1 MSIPRL
7 EYLFECYIQQIC
19 SEKEE
24 VELMNLLATSEN
36 RTHFERLIDRVI
48 EKTATEEQM
57 PDDVTTAILKNI
69 LHANEEEV
77 IPSQRSNIWSMRWF
91 KISAAVLLVLFASSL
106 IYWSTLYVKR
116 DKPLANNALPHTIQ
130 TPIQPGTNRAILTLG
145 DGRTIELDSLKNGNI
160 VSGNSKIIKQGASLV
175 YDASQ
180 LPTKGT
186 AVGFNTLSTPRG
198 GQYNIVLPDGSK
210 VWLNASS
217 SLHFPTAFTGN
228 TREVE
233 LVGEGYFEIA
243 ANKEKPF
250 YVNVNGMQIEV
261 LGTRFNVNA
270 YANEN
275 AIKTSLLSGSVK
287 IKMGNTSSLL
297 KPGQQGIV
305 KKDHNDIEVAKVDVN
320 EAIAWKNGLFQFD
333 NADIKT
339 IMRQISRWYDVE
351 VAYEGKIP
359 DRRFE
364 GKITREAQLS
374 DVLRILELSGIKF
387 SIQGKEIIVQ

>member
-1 MSIPRL
+1 
-7 EYLFECYIQQIC
+7 
-19 SEKEE
+19 
-24 VELMNLLATSEN
+24 
-36 RTHFERLIDRVI
+36 
-48 EKTATEEQM
+48 
-57 PDDVTTAILKNI
+57 
-69 LHANEEEV
+69 
-77 IPSQRSNIWSMRWF
+77 MRWF
-91 KISAAVLLVLFASSL
+91 KISAAVLLILFVSSL
-106 IYWSTLYVKR
+106 VYWSTMYLKR
-116 DKPLANNALPHTIQ
+116 DKSLANNVLPNTIQ
-130 TPIQPGTNRAILTLG
+130 TSIKPGTNRAILTLG
-145 DGRTIELDSLKNGNI
+145 DGRTIELDSLKNGDI

-175 YDASQ
+175 YDGSQ
-180 LPTKGT
+180 LPTRGT

-198 GQYNIVLPDGSK
+198 GQYKIVLPDGSK

-228 TREVE
+228 ARDVE
-233 LVGEGYFEIA
+233 LIGEGYFEIA
-243 ANKEKPF
+243 ENKEKPF
-250 YVNVNGMQIEV
+250 HVNVNGMQIEV

-287 IKMGNTSSLL
+287 IKTGNTSSLL
-297 KPGQQGIV
+297 KPGQQGVV
-305 KKDHNDIEVAKVDVN
+305 KKDADNIEVAKVDVN

-333 NADIKT
+333 NADIKN

-351 VAYEGKIP
+351 VEYEGKIP

-374 DVLRILELSGIKF
+374 DVLKILELSGIKF